1 MTTVND
7 VAIAPDTAPHGGFVL
22 WRHHHPSVR
31 ALTDARLGH
40 RALGGDAAD
49 EARRAYELG
58 VRFVTV
64 EPVADLG
71 PDGDPEQTVAVLS
84 LVRELTSHGMEVDW
98 RARLAPDGPAWWV
111 FGHLFP
117 PAAVEGPGGD
127 EALLAWRTKYHIGRC
142 FMRRGPGFVQI
153 RDRRH
158 AGFRRLTIADS
169 AYLTAIDALLAG
181 RDTDA
186 VPEPIVSAFEQQHL
200 AVRFGDRIWWAP
212 YRLQR
217 WPLPSWEV

>member
-7 VAIAPDTAPHGGFVL
+7 AVAVPDTAAGARFGL
-22 WRHHHPSVR
+22 WRHRNASVR
-31 ALTDARLGH
+31 AMPDAYLGH

-58 VRFVTV
+58 ARFVSV

-71 PDGDPEQTVAVLS
+71 PHGDAEQTVAVLS

-98 RARLAPDGPAWWV
+98 RARLAADGPEWWV

-117 PAAVEGPGGD
+117 PSALDGPRGA
-127 EALLAWRTKYHIGRC
+127 EALAAWRSKYHVGRC
-142 FMRRGPGFVQI
+142 FLRRGPGFVQI

-158 AGFRRLTIADS
+158 GGFRRLTVSDGG
-169 AYLTAIDALLAG
+169 YLAAIDALLAG
-181 RDTDA
+181 RGANA
-186 VPEPIVSAFEQQHL
+186 VPAPIVSAFEKQHL
-200 AVRFGDRIWWAP
+200 AVRFGDEVWWAP